1 MNGDDGRY
9 LTVKMPKIARKTLG
23 LVEGHYSRIAIEHSQ
38 LALIGQ
44 GLSSEVVIPLS
55 MFGTYHAEA
64 LNTLFLLLGTTRQNG
79 VLCVTTGPLTKAVFF
94 KEGQVVFSGSTDMA
108 DRIGNVLVRLKM
120 VSEEELERIA
130 NDDDP
135 RRFGVKLKSA
145 GLISHEQLWEA
156 LRVQVSDIC
165 HSLVNFPVST
175 YFFLPNCVPYDSFSH
190 FRIHPTQVL
199 FQGMIQYDEA
209 NKHAGIDPTATDDRG
224 PLEILSAMEE
234 E

>member
-23 LVEGHYSRIAIEHSQ
+23 LAEGHYSRIAIEHSQ
-38 LALIGQ
+38 LALFGQ
-44 GLSSEVVIPLS
+44 GMSSEVVIPLS

-79 VLCVTTGPLTKAVFF
+79 ILCVTTGPLTKAVFF

-108 DRIGNVLVRLKM
+108 DRIGNVLLRLKM
-120 VSEEELERIA
+120 VDESDLERIA

-135 RRFGVKLKSA
+135 RRFGVKLKAA
-145 GLISHEQLWEA
+145 GLITHDQLWEA

-165 HSLVNFPVST
+165 HSLVNFPTST
-175 YFFLPNCVPYDSFSH
+175 YFFMPNCVPYDSFSH

-199 FQGMIQYDEA
+199 FQGMIQYDESL
-209 NKHAGIDPTATDDRG
+209 KHAGIDQTATDDRG

-234 E
+234 D